1 MSTNQEKPDIL
12 KDTYFQVKEQ
22 KKLLQQAQERLYC
35 LCMERVKTY
44 PSEKVLLDF
53 KNLFI
58 HLLDEENPETIP
70 ALYELILFND
80 EVEFRNTLKRCC
92 YILINNWTTRRNPE
106 AIQKLIEL
114 FGDPALEEETLSMS
128 LNRLRDWLKNFR
140 NSKDYE
146 ELKLFLARY
155 EEREQRHWS
164 ERYAS
169 YLLVPQYVNMS
180 NSPEQREAA
189 RIQAQQ
195 LRERFKFDL
204 AMYTARLHS
213 AYERQGEPGKNPTVF
228 GDKVLKLIKMIMAK
242 RGQFSYKNIANI
254 FLEQTKGLLY
264 KDFKI
269 SLQKYLIYS
278 VQNLDFVAL
287 INNQLSKILKNL
299 YENNDDKPL
308 TDALLLRTCKRAI
321 EFLTTQNHKTP
332 SPLFILLVSQGHAL
346 TLVIILLKITLL
358 CKPVRTHLETCLAEL
373 IAYYVDYSEEE
384 CKWVVNFLEIL
395 KITFVIYDEN
405 MRYNLLAVKNESGKG
420 SPTIDLDS
428 YRIFSQQ
435 RLNLKDRGEADL
447 DRLPPAKDAGETDL
461 DELASESDD
470 SAGS

>member
-1 MSTNQEKPDIL
+1 MSINLEKTAVL
-12 KDTYFQVKEQ
+12 KDTYVPIKEQ
-22 KKLLQQAQERLYC
+22 KKLLYQAQDRLYC
-35 LCMERVKTY
+35 LCMELVKKY
-44 PSEKVLLDF
+44 PAEKVIQEF
-53 KNLFI
+53 KNIFI
-58 HLLDEENPETIP
+58 HLLDEVNNQTIS
-70 ALYELILFND
+70 ALYELIVSND
-80 EVEFRNTLKRCC
+80 EGEFRNTLKRCC

-106 AIQKLIEL
+106 AIKKLIEL

-155 EEREQRHWS
+155 EEREERHWS

-213 AYERQGEPGKNPTVF
+213 AYERQGEPSKNPTIL
-228 GDKVLKLIKMIMAK
+228 GDKVLKLIKMIVAK
-242 RGQFSYKNIANI
+242 QGKFSYKNIANI
-254 FLEQTKGLLY
+254 FLEQTKGILY
-264 KDFKI
+264 KDFKV

-278 VQNLDFVAL
+278 VENRDFVAL
-287 INNQLSKILKNL
+287 INNLLSKQITSL
-299 YENNDDKPL
+299 YESNDDKPL
-308 TDALLLRTCKRAI
+308 TDALLLRTCKRAL
-321 EFLTTQNHKTP
+321 EFLTTENHKTP
-332 SPLFILLVSQGHAL
+332 SQLFIVLVSQGHAL
-346 TLVIILLKITLL
+346 TLVIILLKITLI
-358 CKPVRTHLETCLAEL
+358 CKQVRTHLEACLAEL

-395 KITFVIYDEN
+395 KITFVIYDDN
-405 MRYNLLAVKNESGKG
+405 MRYNLVAVKDDSGKA

-435 RLNLKDRGEADL
+435 KFYPRAGGEADL
-447 DRLPPAKDAGETDL
+447 DRLPPAQDGGETDL
-461 DELASESDD
+461 DELASKSED
-470 SAGS
+470 SFEN

>member
-1 MSTNQEKPDIL
+1 MSNNL
-12 KDTYFQVKEQ
+12 KKNEINPNNSSQVSDR

-35 LCMERVKTY
+35 LWMDLVKTS
-44 PSEKVLLDF
+44 PAEKVLEEF
-53 KNLFI
+53 ENIFF
-58 HLLDEENPETIP
+58 HLLAPENELTI
-70 ALYELILFND
+70 AAIYELIISND
-80 EVEFRNTLKRCC
+80 EGEFRNTLKRCC
-92 YILINNWTTRRNPE
+92 YILINNWTTRRHPE
-106 AIQKLIEL
+106 AIQSLIEL

-155 EEREQRHWS
+155 EERQQRHWS

-195 LRERFKFDL
+195 LRERFKFEL
-204 AMYTARLHS
+204 AMYTARLRS
-213 AYERQGEPGKNPTVF
+213 AYERQGETDKNPTTL
-228 GDKVLKLIKMIMAK
+228 GDKVLKLIKIIMVK
-242 RGQFSYKNIANI
+242 HGQFSYQNIAHI
-254 FLEQTKGLLY
+254 FLEQTKDVVY
-264 KDFKI
+264 ADFKI

-278 VQNLDFVAL
+278 LDNRGIVVL
-287 INNQLSKILKNL
+287 INTLISQNLKNL
-299 YENNDDKPL
+299 YRGHDDKPL
-308 TDALLLRTCKRAI
+308 TDALLLRTCKRVI
-321 EFLTTQNHKTP
+321 DFFTTENHKNP
-332 SPLFILLVSQGHAL
+332 SQLFLLLVSQGHAL

-358 CKPVRTHLETCLAEL
+358 CKQVRTHLETCLAEL
-373 IAYYVDYSEEE
+373 IEYYVDYPEEE

-405 MRYNLLAVKNESGKG
+405 MRYNLIAVKNETGKA
-420 SPTIDLDS
+420 SATIDLDS

-435 RLNLKDRGEADL
+435 RVHLRNRGEADL
-447 DRLPPAKDAGETDL
+447 DRQPPAEEGEETEL
-461 DELASESDD
+461 DELASDSDD
-470 SAGS
+470 SADS

>member
-1 MSTNQEKPDIL
+1 MSTNLEKTEIQ
-12 KDTYFQVKEQ
+12 KDTYFQVKDQ

-35 LCMERVKTY
+35 LCMERVKTHTAD
-44 PSEKVLLDF
+44 KVLLDF
-53 KNLFI
+53 KNLFF
-58 HLLDEENPETIP
+58 HLLDSENPETIP
-70 ALYELILFND
+70 ALYELILSN
-80 EVEFRNTLKRCC
+80 EEGEFRNTLKRCC

-155 EEREQRHWS
+155 EEREERHWS

-169 YLLVPQYVNMS
+169 YLLVPQYVNMT

-204 AMYTARLHS
+204 AMYTARLRS
-213 AYERQGEPGKNPTVF
+213 AYERQGEPDKNPTIL
-228 GDKVLKLIKMIMAK
+228 GDKVLKLIKMVMTK
-242 RGQFSYKNIANI
+242 RGQFGYKNIANI

-264 KDFKI
+264 ADFKI

-278 VQNLDFVAL
+278 VENRDIVVL
-287 INNQLSKILKNL
+287 INTLISKNLKNL
-299 YENNDDKPL
+299 YQSNDDKPL
-308 TDALLLRTCKRAI
+308 TDALLLRTCKRVI
-321 EFLTTQNHKTP
+321 EFLTTEDHQTP
-332 SPLFILLVSQGHAL
+332 SQLFILLVSQGHAL
-346 TLVIILLKITLL
+346 TLVIVLLKITLL
-358 CKPVRTHLETCLAEL
+358 CKPARTHLETCLAEL
-373 IAYYVDYSEEE
+373 IEYYVDYPEEE

-405 MRYNLLAVKNESGKG
+405 MRYNLLSVKNESGKG

-435 RLNLKDRGEADL
+435 RFHLKAGGEADL
-447 DRLPPAKDAGETDL
+447 DRLPPAQDAGETVL

>member
-1 MSTNQEKPDIL
+1 
-12 KDTYFQVKEQ
+12 
-22 KKLLQQAQERLYC
+22 
-35 LCMERVKTY
+35 
-44 PSEKVLLDF
+44 
-53 KNLFI
+53 
-58 HLLDEENPETIP
+58 
-70 ALYELILFND
+70 
-80 EVEFRNTLKRCC
+80 
-92 YILINNWTTRRNPE
+92 
-106 AIQKLIEL
+106 
-114 FGDPALEEETLSMS
+114 
-128 LNRLRDWLKNFR
+128 NFR

-195 LRERFKFDL
+195 LRERFKFEL

-213 AYERQGEPGKNPTVF
+213 AYERQGEPDKNPTVF

-254 FLEQTKGLLY
+254 FLEQTKGIVY
-264 KDFKI
+264 KEFKI

-278 VQNLDFVAL
+278 LENREFVGL
-287 INNQLSKILKNL
+287 INTLLSKSIKNL
-299 YENNDDKPL
+299 YESNDDKPL
-308 TDALLLRTCKRAI
+308 TDALLFRTCKRVI
-321 EFLTTQNHKTP
+321 EFLTTENRQTP
-332 SPLFILLVSQGHAL
+332 SQLFVLLVSQGHAL

-358 CKPVRTHLETCLAEL
+358 CKQVRTHLETCLAKL
-373 IAYYVDYSEEE
+373 IEYYVDYPEEE

-405 MRYNLLAVKNESGKG
+405 MRYNLIAVKNESGKA
-420 SPTIDLDS
+420 SPTIDLDQTIALTGKLH
-428 YRIFSQQ
+428 RGKARCRFIPE
-435 RLNLKDRGEADL
+435 LCHAADRSKPKAH
-447 DRLPPAKDAGETDL
+447 RQPQPTH
-461 DELASESDD
+461 
-470 SAGS
+470 